1 MVQCLCIDEADSL
14 GIHQFNEELF
24 KIMQHIPQTH
34 QTILLSTVIIEEIP
48 HFILKTLVNSPVVL
62 QSSLVDQSN
71 IQQDLV
77 LVKEESKLKS
87 LLEVMQKTEP
97 PVLIFTFLK
106 DDVDIITEYLLIK
119 GVNAVSLH
127 ADKDQ
132 VERTK
137 ALKDFL
143 AGSVDVLVATDIA
156 SKVFLN
162 LITNFI
168 EGATRSPKSRVGFF
182 ARLENLDELEKLKS
196 IELNQQ

>member
-1 MVQCLCIDEADSL
+1 
-14 GIHQFNEELF
+14 
-24 KIMQHIPQTH
+24 MQHIPQTH